1 MSKNISPNFVAV
13 DVEYANS
20 RQQICQIGVAVVQN
34 FHVVSNPWWYVRPEC
49 NEYEEQFIATHG
61 ITPEMTENEPSLED
75 LWPEIQPQLL
85 NGQLWAHNAS
95 TEQRSFEKSFVPNFL
110 SAEWLVFNDSR
121 DLYQRPDCPPNHG
134 NSLQL
139 CCMALGIEFDDSQ
152 YHHADYDAL
161 KCAEIIIAAAQ
172 GRQPRWD
179 GVPKSEEELRKQRQP
194 KLILHMGQFAEHRN
208 KQKAGTDVDE
218 NGNRPN
224 LFAEISSTCNGA
236 QQQVVAVWC
245 KGDKIPTDG
254 KELVDFS
261 RLNKSE
267 DNPLRKKNVAVTGQ
281 FHINQDEVKR
291 AVEAMGGVVKNVSG
305 ETYAIIIG
313 NRNVSLEKLSKMEEQ
328 EARSHHI
335 FRIVGDNDLDA
346 LLYGDGRKFFE

>member
-34 FHVVSNPWWYVRPEC
+34 FHVVSNPWWYVRPED

-121 DLYQRPDCPPNHG
+121 DLYQRPDCPPNQG

-139 CCMALGIEFDDSQ
+139 CCMALGIDFDDSQ

-172 GRQPRWD
+172 GRQPQWED
-179 GVPKSEEELRKQRQP
+179 IPKSETELKKQRQGR
-194 KLILHMGQFAEHRN
+194 KVLRLGDF
-208 KQKAGTDVDE
+208 TDYYANTASGDEDVRAVLTSTYPGAPEQEVDV
-218 NGNRPN
+218 
-224 LFAEISSTCNGA
+224 FD
-236 QQQVVAVWC
+236 
-245 KGDKIPTDG
+245 KGDRMPGQNKG
-254 KELVDFS
+254 LVDFA
-261 RLNKSE
+261 RLNMSD
-267 DNPLRKKNVAVTGQ
+267 DNPVRGKVIVPTGE
-281 FHINQDEVKR
+281 FLTNRDEIKR
-291 AVEAMGGVVKNVSG
+291 ALEAMGATHPSSISG
-305 ETYAIIIG
+305 NTYAVIVGTNHVGYTKIIDI
-313 NRNVSLEKLSKMEEQ
+313 EEQ
-328 EARSHHI
+328 ERKGHHI
-335 FRIVGDNDLDA
+335 FRIVGDDDLNE

>member
-85 NGQLWAHNAS
+85 NGQLWSHNAS

-121 DLYQRPDCPPNHG
+121 DLYQRPDCPPNQG

-139 CCMALGIEFDDSQ
+139 CCMALGIDFDETE
-152 YHHADYDAL
+152 HHDAEYDAL
-161 KCAEIIIAAAQ
+161 KCAEIVIAAAQ
-172 GRQPRWD
+172 GRQPQWE
-179 GVPKSEEELRKQRQP
+179 GVPKSEEELRKQQQGRRV
-194 KLILHMGQFAEHRN
+194 LRLGDF
-208 KQKAGTDVDE
+208 TDYYANTASGEEDVHAVLTSTYPGAPEQEVDV
-218 NGNRPN
+218 
-224 LFAEISSTCNGA
+224 FD
-236 QQQVVAVWC
+236 
-245 KGDKIPTDG
+245 KGDRMPGQNKG
-254 KELVDFS
+254 LVDFS
-261 RLNKSE
+261 RLNMSD
-267 DNPLRKKNVAVTGQ
+267 DNPVRGKVIVPTGE
-281 FHINQDEVKR
+281 FLINRDEIKR
-291 AVEAMGGVVKNVSG
+291 ALEAMGATHPGSISG
-305 ETYAIIIG
+305 KTYAVLFG
-313 NRNVSLEKLSKMEEQ
+313 TRNVSYTKLLDIEEQ
-328 EARSHHI
+328 ERKGHHI
-335 FRIVGDNDLDA
+335 FRIVGDDDLNE
-346 LLYGDGRKFFE
+346 LLYGDDRKFFE